1 MPLFTWDPIY
11 SVGEEKIDAQHK
23 QLFDIANRF
32 KKMCSAHADRASL
45 LRVYKELLDY
55 TAVHF
60 ADEEALLRRH
70 HYPDYDNHKMNHDKL
85 VGLVKRYQIELETGG
100 ADVEARIQQFVQTWL
115 NGHILGTD
123 RNYRDHIKTAA

>member
-11 SVGEEKIDAQHK
+11 SVGEERIDAQHQ

-32 KKMCSAHADRASL
+32 KSLCVSRADRGSL

-55 TAVHF
+55 TAMHF
-60 ADEEALLRRH
+60 SEEEALLRRH
-70 HYPDYDNHKMNHDKL
+70 RYHDYDNHKMSHDKL
-85 VGLVKRYQIELETGG
+85 VVLVKRYHTELETGG
-100 ADVEARIQQFVQTWL
+100 NDVEARIQQFVQTWL
-115 NGHILGTD
+115 NGHILGSD

>member
-1 MPLFTWDPIY
+1 
-11 SVGEEKIDAQHK
+11 
-23 QLFDIANRF
+23 
-32 KKMCSAHADRASL
+32 
-45 LRVYKELLDY
+45 
-55 TAVHF
+55 
-60 ADEEALLRRH
+60 
-70 HYPDYDNHKMNHDKL
+70 MNHDKL